1 MQDSR
6 CAVRDFL
13 VKHTKE
19 EILKHKAETVDVFY
33 LSWLDLKRY
42 KLVFNK
48 IKSEQRTSKE
58 PSGGREKNW
67 FFLMTL
73 RLKQRWLYFWF
84 KLLNLLS
91 KVFPSIQEQLS
102 LFGITLWILSLLL
115 LKLCWVQQKTLVC
128 FKHVWVNEKA
138 FSYSSWQMTCKDILL
153 RTSDISCPQT
163 AALMDADLCELLKL
177 YIQLELS
184 FFLWIITV
192 ALLKVTK
199 TNVSLARFAL
209 GRLFS

>member
-33 LSWLDLKRY
+33 LSRLDLKRY

-58 PSGGREKNW
+58 PSGGREKN
-67 FFLMTL
+67 
-73 RLKQRWLYFWF
+73 
-84 KLLNLLS
+84 LNLLS
-91 KVFPSIQEQLS
+91 KVFPSIQGQLS
-102 LFGITLWILSLLL
+102 LFGITRWILSLLL

-153 RTSDISCPQT
+153 RTSDISCLQT

-184 FFLWIITV
+184 FSFESSLWHSWRSPRPTSHWLG
-192 ALLKVTK
+192 LL
-199 TNVSLARFAL
+199 
-209 GRLFS
+209 

>member
-6 CAVRDFL
+6 CAVKHFL

-58 PSGGREKNW
+58 PSGGREKN
-67 FFLMTL
+67 
-73 RLKQRWLYFWF
+73 
-84 KLLNLLS
+84 LNLLS

-102 LFGITLWILSLLL
+102 LFGITPWILSLLL

-199 TNVSLARFAL
+199 TNVSLVRFAL